1 MASIG
6 DRITFKDRGTTREGR
21 IVGAEFVAD
30 RDTRGRRPGR
40 WFVVRCGLFDDAE
53 IHEASI
59 GAVLS
64 SAR

>member
-6 DRITFKDRGTTREGR
+6 DRITFKDRGATREGR
-21 IVGAEFVAD
+21 IDGAESVAD

-53 IHEASI
+53 IHETSV

>member
-53 IHEASI
+53 VHETSI
-59 GAVLS
+59 EAVLS
-64 SAR
+64 STC